1 MQIVELDTNL
11 NIINKKKKEKKAQGS
26 NKRVKIS
33 C

>member
-11 NIINKKKKEKKAQGS
+11 NIINQKKKKKAQGS
-26 NKRVKIS
+26 SKRVKIS